1 MKLMVCFVMMLFF
14 ACDSGSEIFESQGVM
29 SVDYG
34 VGAPCGGSVMN
45 YNGMMYR
52 TYNGGAAPIDNNN
65 LQFLVEERLGD
76 YSSSGDI
83 YHAEVIN
90 GNLWFSVVT

>member
-1 MKLMVCFVMMLFF
+1 MKLMGWFVMILFF

-34 VGAPCGGSVMN
+34 VGAPCGGCVMN

-65 LQFLVEERLGD
+65 FQSLYHQYPD
-76 YSSSGDI
+76 YHEYS
-83 YHAEVIN
+83 
-90 GNLWFSVVT
+90 